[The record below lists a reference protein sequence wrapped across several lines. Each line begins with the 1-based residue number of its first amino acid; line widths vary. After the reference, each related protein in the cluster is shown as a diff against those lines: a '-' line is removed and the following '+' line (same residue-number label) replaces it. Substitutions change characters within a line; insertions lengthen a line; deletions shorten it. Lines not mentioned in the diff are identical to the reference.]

1 MPDAPAP
8 GFEPGHKPQKIN
20 QLRIRA
26 EHDFIFFGRSFG
38 NSLLK
43 NAPGSE
49 ISWFFNDGDCVL
61 KGQTILRIP
70 HDKRGAEDSPYLQ
83 SLCYL
88 SGVATFVRCYV
99 ENAGACPVIGS
110 HSKESPFPD
119 WEKKAVL
126 AGGGVTFPYSL
137 CSSEKSLNAVLKKNT
152 ARAVALDVSGFPDSQ
167 WTDRLQDIPKDIKK
181 GIYGPF
187 LPGDLIPFL
196 QYPLD
201 FISSSFLQGGFPSV
215 RIHVDKE

>member
-1 MPDAPAP
+1 MPDDSVPR
-8 GFEPGHKPQKIN
+8 FEPGHKSQEIS
-20 QLRIRA
+20 RFRVRA
-26 EHDFIFFGRSFG
+26 GQDFIFFGRSFG
-38 NSLLK
+38 DSLLK

-61 KGQTILRIP
+61 KGQTILRGL
-70 HDKRGAEDSPYLQ
+70 HDTADPENSPYLQ

-119 WEKKAVL
+119 WEKKAVS
-126 AGGGVTFPYSL
+126 AGGGSTFPYSL

-167 WTDRLQDIPKDIKK
+167 WTDHLQDIPKDIKK
-181 GIYGPF
+181 GIYGPL